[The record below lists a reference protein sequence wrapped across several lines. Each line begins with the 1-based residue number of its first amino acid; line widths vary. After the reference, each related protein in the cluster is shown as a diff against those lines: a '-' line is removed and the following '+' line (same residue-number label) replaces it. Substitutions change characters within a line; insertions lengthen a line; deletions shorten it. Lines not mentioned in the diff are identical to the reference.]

1 MLMRMMKGREKKKSE
16 TKLRTD
22 RTNETESKKGQN
34 LRYSKKNEKTVVME
48 SKWDKNE
55 ERVKQKR
62 NERKRIY
69 LVRKK
74 ALPKEVGKGLAAK
87 EWKKALFKWDL

>member
-1 MLMRMMKGREKKKSE
+1 MLRCDVMCYVFGICSIDIMLMRMMKGREKKKSE

-55 ERVKQKR
+55 EREKQKT
-62 NERKRIY
+62 
-69 LVRKK
+69 
-74 ALPKEVGKGLAAK
+74 P
-87 EWKKALFKWDL
+87 